1 MDFLNFITYGNPSIQ
16 QKETLEKKTIVM
28 DLFKELSKNE
38 YPSNDSEEVR
48 NELEEIVQS
57 MKDLDNDENAPY
69 LVRYINYDKG
79 LITLLIKTL
88 SEIGVKEEMTIRS
101 IYDDIS
107 PLILKLKYKYQRPR
121 PYQLAQYYK
130 IKLFPLKSNSVG
142 SPSFP
147 SGHTIQSQVILGV
160 LGQKYPKYYS
170 QFKKMAEDI
179 GYSRIYLGHHFP
191 SDNDFG
197 HLVAQRILEH
207 PEFVKKYGI

>member
-1 MDFLNFITYGNPSIQ
+1 MEFLNFITYGNPSIEN
-16 QKETLEKKTIVM
+16 KERLEQNTILM
-28 DLFKELSKNE
+28 DLYKDLSKSE
-38 YPSNDSEEVR
+38 YPLNDSEEVK

-79 LITLLIKTL
+79 LITLLIKNL
-88 SEIGVKEEMTIRS
+88 SEMGIKEEMMIRN
-101 IYDDIS
+101 IYNDIS

-130 IKLFPLKSNSVG
+130 LKLFPLRSNSVG

-147 SGHTIQSQVILGV
+147 SGHTIQSHVILGV

>member
-1 MDFLNFITYGNPSIQ
+1 MEFLNLVTYGNPSIEN
-16 QKETLEKKTIVM
+16 KEKLEKNTIVM
-28 DLFKELSKNE
+28 DLYKELSKSD
-38 YPSNDSEEVR
+38 YPANDSEEVK

-69 LVRYINYDKG
+69 LVRYINYDRG

-88 SEIGVKEEMTIRS
+88 SEMGVKEEITIRS
-101 IYDDIS
+101 IFDDIS

-130 IKLFPLKSNSVG
+130 LKLFPFKSDSAG
-142 SPSFP
+142 TPSFP

-179 GYSRIYLGHHFP
+179 GYSRIYLGLHYP